1 MDVHGITVGSSI
13 EDNQQVTPER
23 VASHLGSGSLQ
34 VYATPAMAAFVEQT
48 CRKLVEPHLPE
59 GTTTVGIAITVRHI
73 APTPLGRKVS
83 IQAEIVLI
91 EKNVIFFQTELWD
104 EMEKIGEAAHERAV
118 IEIDRFTERVHRK
131 SLKSTIEKT
140 G

>member
-1 MDVHGITVGSSI
+1 MDIQEITVGSRI
-13 EDNQQVTPER
+13 EDDQQVTLER

-34 VYATPAMAAFVEQT
+34 VYATPAMVAFVEQT
-48 CRKLVEPHLPE
+48 CRKLVESHLPE
-59 GTTTVGIAITVRHI
+59 GMTTVGIGLAVRHI
-73 APTPLGRKVS
+73 APTPLGGKIS

-91 EKNVIFFQTELWD
+91 EKNVISFQTELWD

-118 IEIDRFTERVHRK
+118 IETDRFTERVQKK
-131 SLKSTIEKT
+131 SLKSTIVKT

>member
-1 MDVHGITVGSSI
+1 MDIQEITVGSRI
-13 EDNQQVTPER
+13 EDDQQVTLER

-34 VYATPAMAAFVEQT
+34 VYATPAMVAFVEQT
-48 CRKLVEPHLPE
+48 CRKLVESHLPE
-59 GTTTVGIAITVRHI
+59 GMTTVGIGLAVRHI
-73 APTPLGRKVS
+73 APTPLGGKIS

-91 EKNVIFFQTELWD
+91 EKNVISFQTELWD

-118 IEIDRFTERVHRK
+118 IEIDRFTERVQKK
-131 SLKSTIEKT
+131 SLKSTIVKT

>member
-1 MDVHGITVGSSI
+1 MDIHGITIGSCI
-13 EDNQQVTPER
+13 EDNQQVTLER

-34 VYATPAMAAFVEQT
+34 VYATPAMVAFVEQT

-59 GTTTVGIAITVRHI
+59 GMTTVGIAITVRHI

-83 IQAEIVLI
+83 VQAEIVLI
-91 EKNVIFFQTELWD
+91 EKNVISFQTELWD

-118 IEIDRFTERVHRK
+118 IEIDRFTERVQKK
-131 SLKSTIEKT
+131 SLKSTIEKS